1 MAGISAHWLTVLGIL
16 GTLFGGAGLGGM
28 LKTWLDHK
36 RGVRKDTD
44 EVALT
49 LVGQLK
55 ARVESLEAA
64 SDRERVLC
72 DAKLA
77 VQRHR
82 INNLSGN
89 FDALLLLIEM
99 APEKA
104 AEMVAKIKERRAA
117 QEQSEAIEKATL
129 AAVGIQA
136 AGTDEA

>member
-1 MAGISAHWLTVLGIL
+1 MAGLSSHWVALLGIL
-16 GTLFGGAGLGGM
+16 GTLFGGAGLGGI

-44 EVALT
+44 EVALS
-49 LVGQLK
+49 LVNQLK
-55 ARVESLEAA
+55 QRVETLETA
-64 SDRERVLC
+64 SERERVLC
-72 DAKLA
+72 DARLA

-82 INNLSGN
+82 INNLSSN

-117 QEQSEAIEKATL
+117 QEQAEAVEKAAL
-129 AAVGIQA
+129 AAVGMQA
-136 AGTDEA
+136 VGVEEV